1 MYLQI
6 SSYLKISLV
15 AQPCGPKQL
24 FTMFAT
30 SLAAL
35 MLFCYASL
43 PLVSFAP
50 SLKLKLEFVDLVYFV
65 LTKLPPYFSYYKEK
79 YNFISLLA
87 LLIFG

>member
-1 MYLQI
+1 M
-6 SSYLKISLV
+6 
-15 AQPCGPKQL
+15 PRGPKQL

-35 MLFCYASL
+35 MLFCCASL

-65 LTKLPPYFSYYKEK
+65 LTKLPPYFSYYIKKEK